1 MTYTGKSG
9 FHSFIQLVRC
19 FHFDNLE
26 TVCFHGSHRP
36 LTTLQTPEL
45 ASFPREVEPHGSTE
59 SFRGTVRDPSLARG
73 SLVVDL
79 RPESCSLAPPP
90 PPPPSLWLFLSHG
103 DGSLQWV
110 LLCASSYYRARWG
123 QGPEMPRVLFP
134 GGPRGS
140 AEVNFVLPYAF

>member
-1 MTYTGKSG
+1 MTYTSKSG

-19 FHFDNLE
+19 LHFDNLE

-59 SFRGTVRDPSLARG
+59 SFRGTVRDPPPSRG

-90 PPPPSLWLFLSHG
+90 PPSLWLFLSHAMG
-103 DGSLQWV
+103 PYNGS
-110 LLCASSYYRARWG
+110 CSAHHYRARWG
-123 QGPEMPRVLFP
+123 QGPEIPRVLFP